1 VQLAVAE
8 RRIERMGAARA
19 LLADAQ
25 TSADS
30 ALHSVRDLSHLL
42 HPSALDDLGLV
53 AALESL
59 VADFRRRHQVSV
71 EFLHKGHDGRLQAET
86 ERAIYRIVQEA
97 LTNIAR
103 HAEASTGFVR
113 LTMEASS
120 VTVTIADDGV
130 GFDVADVE
138 RPGKRRGLGL
148 LSIRE
153 RVTGLRG
160 TVHIESAA
168 RKGSRIEVE
177 LPAVAPRR
185 VEDLDTVLVA
195 SLIDSEVNRG

>member
-1 VQLAVAE
+1 
-8 RRIERMGAARA
+8 MGAARS

-30 ALHSVRDLSHLL
+30 ALHCVRDLSHLL

-59 VADFRRRHQVSV
+59 VADFRRRHQVAV
-71 EFLHKGHDGRLQAET
+71 DFLHQGHDRRLHPES
-86 ERAIYRIVQEA
+86 ERAIYRLVQEA

-103 HAEASTGFVR
+103 HAEATSGVVR
-113 LTMEASS
+113 LTIDPST
-120 VTVTIADDGV
+120 VTVTIEDNGV

-160 TVHIESAA
+160 TVRIESAV
-168 RKGSRIEVE
+168 RHGSRIDVE
-177 LPAVAPRR
+177 LPAVAPPR
-185 VEDLDTVLVA
+185 VDDVEPVLIA
-195 SLIDSEVNRG
+195 SLMESEVNGG

>member
-1 VQLAVAE
+1 LAVAE

-25 TSADS
+25 TSADT
-30 ALHSVRDLSHLL
+30 ALHSVRDMSHLL
-42 HPSALDDLGLV
+42 HPAALDDLGLV

-59 VADFRRRHQVSV
+59 VADFRRRHQIAV
-71 EFLHKGHDGRLQAET
+71 EFVQKGQDRRLHAET

-103 HAEASTGFVR
+103 HAEATAGAVQLDVEPST
-113 LTMEASS
+113 
-120 VTVTIADDGV
+120 VTVTIEDNGI
-130 GFDVADVE
+130 GFDVVDVE

-160 TVHIESAA
+160 TVRIESSP
-168 RKGSRIEVE
+168 RGSRIEVA
-177 LPAVAPRR
+177 LPVVAPSRLD
-185 VEDLDTVLVA
+185 DLDPELVA
-195 SLIDSEVNRG
+195 SVIDSEVSRG